1 MPMALRFGGGAVASS
16 SSSTPSTGSELTATR
31 PSGSEI
37 GITWVLCEVTKVVL
51 LPNSDGSLHSSSGS
65 SWGSTEESA
74 APGIATGTVAGS
86 RPLAPGGLE
95 ILTQVPSELIT
106 TGGYLGSAGLST
118 NGRELRL
125 GVPKLP
131 PLARLKISVSWS
143 AKEPSALGMRVAG
156 TRDLDRLTG
165 LGAAGADA
173 AGDLS
178 MLPTVRTGFVPAL
191 SLLVSPAL
199 PCLGQPP
206 MAVGEMVVEGSL
218 WQPSLLLELQLLA
231 AAAEGVLKFGGN
243 LDVVAPAVLD
253 N

>member
-131 PLARLKISVSWS
+131 PLARLKVSVSWS

-178 MLPTVRTGFVPAL
+178 MLPPATVRTGFVPAL
-191 SLLVSPAL
+191 SLGLPRSAL
-199 PCLGQPP
+199 
-206 MAVGEMVVEGSL
+206 SR
-218 WQPSLLLELQLLA
+218 SA
-231 AAAEGVLKFGGN
+231 ADGGG
-243 LDVVAPAVLD
+243 
-253 N
+253 

>member
-1 MPMALRFGGGAVASS
+1 MHTALRLGGGALVSSSFSS
-16 SSSTPSTGSELTATR
+16 SSSPSSSSTSSKGSELSATK

-37 GITWVLCEVTKVVL
+37 GKVTKVVL
-51 LPNSDGSLHSSSGS
+51 LPNSEGSLQSSSGS
-65 SWGSTEESA
+65 SWASPENAA

-106 TGGYLGSAGLST
+106 TGGYLGSAGLSI

-165 LGAAGADA
+165 FGAAGADA

-178 MLPTVRTGFVPAL
+178 AWSPLVRVVGTVPAL
-191 SLLVSPAL
+191 SLKVFLALFYRAPPLLVA
-199 PCLGQPP
+199 
-206 MAVGEMVVEGSL
+206 GE
-218 WQPSLLLELQLLA
+218 
-231 AAAEGVLKFGGN
+231 
-243 LDVVAPAVLD
+243 
-253 N
+253 